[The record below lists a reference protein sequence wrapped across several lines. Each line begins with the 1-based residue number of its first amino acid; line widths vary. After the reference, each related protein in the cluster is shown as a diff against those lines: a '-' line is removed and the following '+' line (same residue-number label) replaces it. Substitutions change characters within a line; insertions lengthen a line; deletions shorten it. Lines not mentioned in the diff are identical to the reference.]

1 MITVDGQSRFS
12 RDDVDQWML
21 KKGRKAGGKRMSVL
35 DPLKD
40 ELDPLTKRIIL
51 TAIFTFELEK
61 KGCSPVAAGDY
72 AVELYTSGEYK
83 ADSVDVIV
91 QSDEAQEL
99 LERLDFKLNGDA
111 WINSDIDMAV
121 RIVGEGLGDEQL
133 KRVNQI
139 DVSGASVYLLGLE
152 DTVLAKLRD
161 FAFKHEVAASTW
173 AQELVETHPGEID
186 WDYLKANAEKEVMV
200 ALEGLIGELG
210 IEEEDDD
217 MFKAKY

>member
-1 MITVDGQSRFS
+1 
-12 RDDVDQWML
+12 
-21 KKGRKAGGKRMSVL
+21 MSVL

-40 ELDPLTKRIIL
+40 ELDPLTKRIIF

-91 QSDEAQEL
+91 PSGEAQEL
-99 LERLDFKLNGDA
+99 LERLDFKLDGDA
-111 WINSDIDMAV
+111 WVNSDIDMAV

-173 AQELVETHPGEID
+173 AQELVEAHPGEID

-210 IEEEDDD
+210 IEEDEDEL
-217 MFKAKY
+217 FKAKY